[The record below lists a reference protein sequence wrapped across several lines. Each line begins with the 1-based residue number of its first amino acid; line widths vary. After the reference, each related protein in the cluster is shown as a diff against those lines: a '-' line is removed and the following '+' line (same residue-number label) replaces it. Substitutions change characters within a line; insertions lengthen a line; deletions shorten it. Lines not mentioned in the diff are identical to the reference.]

1 MGGVNRGAP
10 KTEATSAVNQKPN
23 RAGTGGRCCLLN
35 VFICRGYKG
44 HVPELSLVFGATGLD
59 GGQLSLSSIA
69 VISSSE
75 RLQLVFEGL
84 TKPLAHKGA
93 KVIHQGIVSS
103 EEWCSLPRPGLPEIE
118 ARVDSVA
125 ATWMVCSGSVLRCL
139 HCKMTRSVVVRHEAL
154 VLEQSGVRNTMG
166 ISETRYVIREELV
179 LGEQH

>member
-103 EEWCSLPRPGLPEIE
+103 EEWC
-118 ARVDSVA
+118 
-125 ATWMVCSGSVLRCL
+125 L

>member
-1 MGGVNRGAP
+1 M
-10 KTEATSAVNQKPN
+10 QL
-23 RAGTGGRCCLLN
+23 RASRQPINAGPGGRCCRLR

-93 KVIHQGIVSS
+93 KVIHQGIASS
-103 EEWCSLPRPGLPEIE
+103 EEWSSLPRPGLPEIE

-139 HCKMTRSVVVRHEAL
+139 HCKMTGAWWCATKLWSWSKAGYATPVAFL
-154 VLEQSGVRNTMG
+154 KPAM
-166 ISETRYVIREELV
+166 
-179 LGEQH
+179 